1 MVYPNK
7 LLNLTKNL
15 SDFSSLVELHLKT
28 VSGTRE
34 LEAKGQGL
42 IAAGL
47 TESLLRDF
55 IEAVHSWGGSFR
67 NYYKVKE
74 NAKVAHFQNAL
85 QALSVTTPMVE
96 RALSSLLEIDG
107 LGISYGSKHLRFLHP
122 DICPI
127 LDNIVWEEFKYPWN
141 PRGYRVLQSDVMR
154 AAKQLEEN
162 NIPNPMN
169 RLNGCWFAGDVDMAI
184 FACLQRKAKKTGRV

>member
-15 SDFSSLVELHLKT
+15 SDFSSLVELHLIT
-28 VSGTRE
+28 VHGTRE
-34 LEAKGQGL
+34 LEAKGQEL
-42 IAAGL
+42 IAADL
-47 TESLLRDF
+47 TESLLIDF
-55 IEAVHSWGGSFR
+55 IKAVHSWGGSFR
-67 NYYKVKE
+67 NYYKVIE

-85 QALSVTTPMVE
+85 QALSVTLPMVE
-96 RALSSLLEIDG
+96 RALSSLLEING
-107 LGISYGSKHLRFLHP
+107 LGISYASKHLRFLRP

-127 LDNIVWEEFKYPWN
+127 LDNVVWEEFKYSWN

-169 RLNGCWFAGDVDMAI
+169 RSNGCWFAGDVDLAI
-184 FACLQRKAKKTGRV
+184 FACLQRKTEKTGWV